1 MAQHYLKLLFFYSSF
16 FHLFNKISCV
26 TKVPKIAIIGGGI
39 GGTSA
44 AFFIHDLFGSNGA
57 QIDLYESN
65 RIGGRLAMIEV
76 NNQKYEAGGSILHPR
91 NKYMEDFVKLFGL
104 KKRINDNFRYGMYD
118 GEEFVFTESQ
128 WEIMNYIKL
137 VWRYGLGP
145 LKLQNYIDDILTR
158 FERSINEYGS
168 MEQCYAHEAALKN
181 VALCLVLSEHVQ
193 WYEDHLKSKRDERK
207 RIVKAV
213 AIIIRENICSHWY
226 DGDTYPIIEVMAE
239 QPEKEKLVKKARVQW
254 KSLKRGPQQDVTAE
268 ALLQPPMRLL
278 PTEHDT
284 LVESFIAID
293 VKKHKIYKLQK
304 EGVAYNTVQELIG
317 ALSPQFVEEMK
328 TTTLLGLKEKGFSDR
343 IVDELV
349 TTTLTANYGQNASI
363 HEFVGSVS
371 VAGAGGGLWAVHGG
385 NRLVPERLLESSKA
399 TLYKA
404 RVARVQLLNDTG
416 GFVIESTLYREV
428 NNNIETENN
437 TSDYD
442 IVIVAAPL
450 TEDTRRGIEFSD
462 FPVDFSFPGEYHRTV
477 CTMVHGK
484 INHTWFGFKDES
496 DMLDGVLTTKL
507 GLQFNS
513 LGKQNPVD
521 YSSKTNNKANKLDV
535 WKIFAQTQL
544 QPQFLSELFSE
555 IKEVTFIN
563 WLAYPHYEAKPR
575 LDQFVL
581 FENLYHINAIEWA
594 ASAMEMSIIGAKN
607 VALLVYNKWYDLKVD
622 DSKKSHEEL

>member
-1 MAQHYLKLLFFYSSF
+1 MAQHYLKLLFFYSLF
-16 FHLFNKISCV
+16 FHLFHTINCV

-44 AFFIHDLFGSNGA
+44 AFFIYDLFGSNGA

-65 RIGGRLAMIEV
+65 RIGGRLATIEV

-91 NKYMEDFVKLFGL
+91 NKYMSDFVKLFGL
-104 KKRINDNFRYGMYD
+104 KKRINDNFRYGIYD

-158 FERSINEYGS
+158 FER
-168 MEQCYAHEAALKN
+168 
-181 VALCLVLSEHVQ
+181 
-193 WYEDHLKSKRDERK
+193 
-207 RIVKAV
+207 
-213 AIIIRENICSHWY
+213 
-226 DGDTYPIIEVMAE
+226 
-239 QPEKEKLVKKARVQW
+239 
-254 KSLKRGPQQDVTAE
+254 
-268 ALLQPPMRLL
+268 
-278 PTEHDT
+278 
-284 LVESFIAID
+284 
-293 VKKHKIYKLQK
+293 IYKLQK

-317 ALSPQFVEEMK
+317 AMSPQFVEEMK
-328 TTTLLGLKEKGFSDR
+328 TTTLLGLTEKGFSDR
-343 IVDELV
+343 IIDELV
-349 TTTLTANYGQNASI
+349 TTTLTANYGQNASV

-404 RVARVQLLNDTG
+404 RVARVQLLNGTG

-544 QPQFLSELFSE
+544 QPQFLSELFSK

-563 WLAYPHYEAKPR
+563 WLAYPHYEANPR

-622 DSKKSHEEL
+622 GSKKSHEEL

>member
-1 MAQHYLKLLFFYSSF
+1 MF
-16 FHLFNKISCV
+16 
-26 TKVPKIAIIGGGI
+26 
-39 GGTSA
+39 
-44 AFFIHDLFGSNGA
+44 
-57 QIDLYESN
+57 
-65 RIGGRLAMIEV
+65 
-76 NNQKYEAGGSILHPR
+76 
-91 NKYMEDFVKLFGL
+91 
-104 KKRINDNFRYGMYD
+104 
-118 GEEFVFTESQ
+118 
-128 WEIMNYIKL
+128 
-137 VWRYGLGP
+137 
-145 LKLQNYIDDILTR
+145 
-158 FERSINEYGS
+158 
-168 MEQCYAHEAALKN
+168 
-181 VALCLVLSEHVQ
+181 
-193 WYEDHLKSKRDERK
+193 
-207 RIVKAV
+207 
-213 AIIIRENICSHWY
+213 
-226 DGDTYPIIEVMAE
+226 
-239 QPEKEKLVKKARVQW
+239 
-254 KSLKRGPQQDVTAE
+254 
-268 ALLQPPMRLL
+268 
-278 PTEHDT
+278 
-284 LVESFIAID
+284 
-293 VKKHKIYKLQK
+293 KIYKLQK

-317 ALSPQFVEEMK
+317 AMSPQFVEEMK
-328 TTTLLGLKEKGFSDR
+328 TTTLLGLTEKGFSDR
-343 IVDELV
+343 IIDELV
-349 TTTLTANYGQNASI
+349 TTTLTANYGQNASV

-404 RVARVQLLNDTG
+404 RVARVQLLNGTG

-544 QPQFLSELFSE
+544 QPQFLSELFSK

-563 WLAYPHYEAKPR
+563 WLAYPHYEANPR

-622 DSKKSHEEL
+622 GSKKSHEEL